1 MNASKETIMGKL
13 EVLWVRRSTPFK
25 LVSTFFVVATVAATM
40 GQYSGPKLWWE
51 AGDTENLPL
60 SESFPDRT
68 GELLL
73 YNYDGPVAAR
83 HNSFF
88 QPLGTNGRACV
99 TCHQPSNAMS
109 LSTDTLQER
118 WKETEGKDPVFA
130 AIDGSNCPTLPQSQK
145 SSHSLLLQRGLFRI
159 YLPWPTVDSSGTPI
173 KPEFTIEVVRDPT
186 GCNTDPVYGL
196 NSAQP
201 TISVYRRPRMVA
213 NLKFVLGTMDGFDMA
228 TSKPSGPVNSGAL
241 TADGREATLESQAIN
256 AVFAHE
262 QGKRKPDPDQ
272 LQDILDFERQI
283 FIAQGADKVGG
294 DLTEVDGPQ
303 VLGTWN
309 LARAVLPAA
318 AKSPYQAVFFTS
330 NDWRPSS
337 NTDAKPTPQ
346 SEFRASVVRGN
357 RLFSSR
363 MFTILE
369 TANLTDHPSG
379 KPIEGTCSTCHKAAL
394 VGTDPTRGW
403 MDVGTTIQPTANS
416 EDSPDLPLFKIT
428 CSATA
433 LPRPY
438 RGRVI
443 YTTDPGR
450 ALTTG
455 KCSDVGSVVMQQ
467 FRGLSA
473 RAPYFS
479 NGSAKDLGEVVDFYD
494 RRFKIH
500 LSVQEKQDLINF
512 MSVL

>member
-1 MNASKETIMGKL
+1 MSIGKL
-13 EVLWVRRSTPFK
+13 GVSRVRGFVLFK
-25 LVSTFFVVATVAATM
+25 VVATLFVVATVAATM

-51 AGDTENLPL
+51 AGDTDNLPL
-60 SESFPDRT
+60 SASFPDRT

-73 YNYDGPVAAR
+73 YNYEGPVAAR

-99 TCHQPSNAMS
+99 TCHQPANAMS
-109 LSTDTLQER
+109 LSTDMLQER
-118 WKETEGKDPVFA
+118 WKETEGKDAVFA
-130 AIDGSNCPTLPQSQK
+130 AIDGSNCPNLPQSLK

-159 YLPWPTVDSSGTPI
+159 YLPWPTVDSADVPI

-186 GCNTDPVYGL
+186 GCNTDTVYGL
-196 NSAQP
+196 NSAHP

-213 NLKFVLGTMDGFDMA
+213 NLKFILGTMDGFDVA
-228 TSKPSGPVNSGAL
+228 RTKPSGSIHSGAL
-241 TADGREATLESQAIN
+241 TADGREVTLESQAIN

-303 VLGTWN
+303 TLGTWN
-309 LARAVLPAA
+309 LARAKLPAA
-318 AKSPYQAVFFTS
+318 NSPYQAVFFTS
-330 NDWRPSS
+330 DDWRSS
-337 NTDAKPTPQ
+337 SHTAATPTPQ
-346 SEFRASVVRGN
+346 NEFRASVVRGN
-357 RLFSSR
+357 LIFSAR
-363 MFTILE
+363 MFTISD
-369 TANLTDHPSG
+369 TANLTDHPSS
-379 KPIEGTCSTCHKAAL
+379 KSIEGTCSTCHKAAL

-403 MDVGTTIQPTANS
+403 MDVGTTIQSTANS
-416 EDSPDLPLFKIT
+416 KNSSDLPLFKIT
-428 CSATA
+428 CNATA
-433 LPRPY
+433 LPHPY

-479 NGSAKDLGEVVDFYD
+479 NGSAKDLGQVVDFYD
-494 RRFKIH
+494 RRFQIH
-500 LSVQEKQDLINF
+500 LSPQEKQDLINF

>member
-1 MNASKETIMGKL
+1 VSIGKL
-13 EVLWVRRSTPFK
+13 GVSGLRRFILFKVVAVL
-25 LVSTFFVVATVAATM
+25 FVVVTVAATM
-40 GQYSGPKLWWE
+40 GQYRGAKVWWE
-51 AGDTENLPL
+51 AGDTDNLPL
-60 SESFPDRT
+60 TETFPDRT

-73 YNYDGPVAAR
+73 YNYDGPVTAR
-83 HNSFF
+83 SNSFF

-109 LSTDTLQER
+109 VSTDTLQER
-118 WKETEGKDPVFA
+118 WKETDGKDAVFA
-130 AIDGSNCPTLPQSQK
+130 AIDGSNCPNLPQSEK
-145 SSHSLLLQRGLFRI
+145 SSHSLLLRRGLFRI
-159 YLPWPTVDSSGTPI
+159 YLPWPAQNEAGVTI
-173 KPEFTIEVVRDPT
+173 KPEFTMEVVRDPT
-186 GCNTDPVYGL
+186 GCNSDPVYGL
-196 NSAQP
+196 NSAHP

-213 NLKFVLGTMDGFDMA
+213 NLKFILGTMNGFDVA
-228 TSKPSGPVNSGAL
+228 TTQPGSSIHSGAL
-241 TADGREATLESQAIN
+241 TADGREENLQSQAIN

-283 FIAQGADKVGG
+283 FIAQGADKIGG

-303 VLGTWN
+303 TLGTWN
-309 LARAVLPAA
+309 LARAKLPAE

-330 NDWRPSS
+330 DDWRPSS
-337 NTDAKPTPQ
+337 YTAKQTPQ

-357 RLFSSR
+357 SIFSSR
-363 MFTILE
+363 MFTITE
-369 TANLTDHPSG
+369 TANLTEHPSA
-379 KPIEGTCSTCHKAAL
+379 KPVEGTCATCHKAAL

-403 MDVGTTIQPTANS
+403 MDIGTTVQHIANA

-428 CSATA
+428 CNATA
-433 LPRPY
+433 APHPY

-455 KCSDVGSVVMQQ
+455 KCSDVGSIVMQQ

-479 NGSAKDLGEVVDFYD
+479 NGSAKDLGQVVDFYD
-494 RRFKIH
+494 RRFQIH
-500 LSVQEKQDLINF
+500 LNAQEKQDLINF

>member
-1 MNASKETIMGKL
+1 VSIGKL
-13 EVLWVRRSTPFK
+13 GVSRVRSFVLFK
-25 LVSTFFVVATVAATM
+25 VVAAFFVVATVAATM

-60 SESFPDRT
+60 SASFPDRT

-73 YNYDGPVAAR
+73 YNYEGPVAAR

-109 LSTDTLQER
+109 LSTDMLQQR
-118 WKETEGKDPVFA
+118 WKETEGKDAVFA
-130 AIDGSNCPTLPQSQK
+130 AIDGSNCPNLPQSLK

-159 YLPWPTVDSSGTPI
+159 YLPWPTIDSAGVSI

-186 GCNTDPVYGL
+186 GCNTDPIYGL
-196 NSAQP
+196 NSAHP

-213 NLKFVLGTMDGFDMA
+213 NLKFILGTMDGFDVA
-228 TSKPSGPVNSGAL
+228 SPKPGGSIHSGAL

-303 VLGTWN
+303 TLGAWN
-309 LARAVLPAA
+309 LARAKLPAA
-318 AKSPYQAVFFTS
+318 ANSPYQAVFFTS
-330 NDWRPSS
+330 DDWRSPSY
-337 NTDAKPTPQ
+337 TAAKLTPQ
-346 SEFRASVVRGN
+346 SRFRASVVRGN
-357 RLFSSR
+357 LIFSSR
-363 MFTILE
+363 MFTISE
-369 TANLTDHPSG
+369 TANLTDHPSN
-379 KPIEGTCSTCHKAAL
+379 KPIQGTCSTCHKAAL

-403 MDVGTTIQPTANS
+403 MDVGTTIQSATNS

-428 CSATA
+428 CNATA
-433 LPRPY
+433 LPHPY

-479 NGSAKDLGEVVDFYD
+479 NGSAKDLGQVVDFYD
-494 RRFKIH
+494 RRFQIH
-500 LSVQEKQDLINF
+500 LSAQEKQDLINF

>member
-1 MNASKETIMGKL
+1 MSIDKPGAL
-13 EVLWVRRSTPFK
+13 RVRRFVLFK
-25 LVSTFFVVATVAATM
+25 VVATLFVAATVAATM

-60 SESFPDRT
+60 SASFPDRT

-73 YNYDGPVAAR
+73 YNYDGPVTAR

-88 QPLGTNGRACV
+88 QPLGSNGRACV

-109 LSTDTLQER
+109 LSTETLQER
-118 WKETEGKDPVFA
+118 WKDTEGKDAVFA
-130 AIDGSNCPTLPQSQK
+130 AIDGSNCPNLPQSQK

-186 GCNTDPVYGL
+186 GCNTDAVYGL
-196 NSAQP
+196 NSAHP

-213 NLKFVLGTMDGFDMA
+213 NLKFILGTLDGFDLA
-228 TSKPSGPVNSGAL
+228 AAKPGGSIHSGAL
-241 TADGREATLESQAIN
+241 TADGREATLESQAVN

-283 FIAQGADKVGG
+283 YIAQGSDNVGG

-303 VLGTWN
+303 TLGAWN
-309 LARAVLPAA
+309 LARAKLPT
-318 AKSPYQAVFFTS
+318 AKSPYEAVFFTS

-337 NTDAKPTPQ
+337 DTAVKPTPQ
-346 SEFRASVVRGN
+346 SDFRASVARGN
-357 RLFSSR
+357 AIFSSH
-363 MFTILE
+363 MFTISE
-369 TANLTDHPSG
+369 TANLTDRPSS

-394 VGTDPTRGW
+394 VGTDPSRGW
-403 MDVGTTIQPTANS
+403 MDVGTTVQSAPGSA
-416 EDSPDLPLFKIT
+416 DSPDLPLFKIT
-428 CSATA
+428 CNATA
-433 LPRPY
+433 VPHPY

-494 RRFKIH
+494 RRFQIH
-500 LSVQEKQDLINF
+500 LSAQEKQDLINF